1 MTAHMPARST
11 EALAP
16 DHCYAKNDTMVI
28 DGTSSGRVTVTRSE
42 MSQNDSGNFLFL
54 PMKIF
59 EILKLFCRILKE
71 LENSTIFLNLH
82 LQFLCQPTTIQD
94 FLLL

>member
-1 MTAHMPARST
+1 MPARST
-11 EALAP
+11 GALAP
-16 DHCYAKNDTMVI
+16 DHCYAKSDTVVI

-59 EILKLFCRILKE
+59 EILKLFYRILKE
-71 LENSTIFLNLH
+71 LENSTFFLNLH
-82 LQFLCQPTTIQD
+82 L
-94 FLLL
+94 